1 MSWQR
6 GCGKLTPWSKS
17 LEKLPAFTRKEI
29 YLHRNESGKRKADDV
44 SKPITFNIEKSITFL
59 QIQFKWKYLK
69 IILLLK
75 RKAEQAQAFEKFMI

>member
-1 MSWQR
+1 M
-6 GCGKLTPWSKS
+6 CKTNTMEKS

-44 SKPITFNIEKSITFL
+44 SKPVTFNIEKSVTFL

-69 IILLLK
+69 IILSLK
-75 RKAEQAQAFEKFMI
+75 RNAEQAQALEKFMV